1 MHRSC
6 VAPGNVIQVCTT
18 LVVFIECS
26 PTEGLSIMNTYERF
40 RSGARCLLLASMVL
54 TARIATQAQEVQ
66 VGAPGSGAV
75 SIVNG
80 TIPMSWSVSSGMNGH
95 GKVALWDGETGRCWT
110 LADSVDLRQ
119 KTFAIPAADLLRS
132 TKLRVLI
139 RQEDRASIS
148 SGFVGKAGTDIA
160 SHGSSSIAIDSST
173 GISSSVMSKI
183 DVRRRGR
190 CVDYGPV
197 PELAASPEMTF
208 DCQDLGGRTL
218 KDVDYTFHDGI
229 VTVCDLP
236 VDTYVVIRI
245 GTKDGRMLRSEVIL
259 QDERSLL
266 QRSTLTSPR

>member
-1 MHRSC
+1 
-6 VAPGNVIQVCTT
+6 
-18 LVVFIECS
+18 
-26 PTEGLSIMNTYERF
+26 MNTYERF

-54 TARIATQAQEVQ
+54 TARIATQAQEVHI
-66 VGAPGSGAV
+66 GAPGNGAV

-80 TIPMSWSVSSGMNGH
+80 TIPMSWLVSSRVDGH
-95 GKVALWDGETGRCWT
+95 GKVVLWDGETGRCWT

-119 KTFAIPAADLLRS
+119 KTFAIPAADLPRS
-132 TKLRVLI
+132 AKLRVLI
-139 RQEDRASIS
+139 RQEDRTWLST
-148 SGFVGKAGTDIA
+148 GFFSKAGTDVA

-173 GISSSVMSKI
+173 GINSSVMSKI

-197 PELAASPEMTF
+197 PELAASSEMTF